1 LEVPIVSRS
10 RLFRIDLLR
19 KHAGDVRI
27 PVLHT
32 TGHGRGS
39 GCARTEM
46 KRLSNML
53 FPDLGS
59 LAEREHMPA
68 LRNAR
73 KTPFDSIE
81 LLGIAGSLVLV
92 TWLSRQVVAMLGA
105 VDRLSIAALSFLVA
119 LPLLVVTVG
128 PFMVRRVRRGLRLR
142 LEQRKLGS

>member
-10 RLFRIDLLR
+10 RLFRINLLR
-19 KHAGDVRI
+19 RLGGEVRI
-27 PVLHT
+27 PVLRAT
-32 TGHGRGS
+32 AHGRGS

-53 FPDLGS
+53 FPELGS
-59 LAEREHMPA
+59 LAERERMLA

-73 KTPFDSIE
+73 ETPFDSIE
-81 LLGIAGSLVLV
+81 LLGIAGALVLV

-119 LPLLVVTVG
+119 LPLLVVIVG